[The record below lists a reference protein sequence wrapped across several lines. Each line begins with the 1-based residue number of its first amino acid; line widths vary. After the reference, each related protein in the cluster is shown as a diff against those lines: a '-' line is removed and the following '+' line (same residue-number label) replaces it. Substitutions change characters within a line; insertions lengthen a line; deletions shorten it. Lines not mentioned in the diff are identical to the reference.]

1 MSRVV
6 VIGAGIGGLT
16 AAALAAQAGYAVTV
30 LEGQTY
36 PGGSAGTFYHKGYR
50 FEAGATV
57 AGGFQ
62 PNGPHYIVGQRLG
75 IDWRVHPHE
84 PAWVVHLPDRAI
96 RLTRDNADVLAKFPH
111 SRFFWD
117 EQSALA
123 DLGWSLS
130 AQGLPWPPTSAAE
143 LAQLV
148 RVGLRNFPRDLR
160 MIPFAFGTAY
170 HWLAVRGLASDEAF
184 VRFIDAQL
192 LISAQT
198 TSRGANAIYSATAL
212 DLARQGVYHVEG
224 GIGGIAR
231 QLVDK
236 IRELGGV
243 VRYRQQVTQI
253 VVENGRAVAVRTKR
267 GEMYPA
273 DFIIANLTPWSL
285 DALLGEASPA
295 QLRREVARRKL
306 GWGAFV
312 LHLGL
317 RADALPA
324 DTPDH
329 HQIITEMCGPLGET
343 RSLFISM
350 SPLWD
355 QSRAPAGMRAVTIT
369 THTAVEPWWALYARD
384 PEAYAGR
391 KAEYAERM
399 LETIDRVLPGFKAGV
414 SLLLPGTPLTYQFYT
429 GRHLGMV
436 GGFPQTSLFR
446 ARGPLTGV
454 ANVRLVGDSIFPGQS
469 TAGVSL
475 GAIRVFEDLRRRLP
489 VDPRARL
496 DEDGQDEGDSQTEVS
511 ESALEAAR

>member
-1 MSRVV
+1 MSRVI

-62 PNGPHYIVGQRLG
+62 PNGPHHIVGQRLG
-75 IDWRVHPHE
+75 IDWRVHLHE
-84 PAWVVHLPDRAI
+84 PAWTVHLPDREI

-143 LAQLV
+143 LAHLI

-160 MIPFAFGTAY
+160 MVPFAFGTAY
-170 HWLAVRGLASDEAF
+170 QWLAVRGLASDEAF

-231 QLVDK
+231 QLVEK
-236 IRELGGV
+236 IRELGGAV
-243 VRYRQQVTQI
+243 KYRQQVTQI
-253 VVENGRAVAVRTKR
+253 GVEDGRAVAVRTKR
-267 GEMYPA
+267 GETYPA

-295 QLRREVARRKL
+295 QLKREIAGRGP

-329 HQIITEMCGPLGET
+329 HQIITEMRGPLGET

-355 QSRAPAGMRAVTIT
+355 ASRAPAGMRAVTIT
-369 THTAVEPWWALYARD
+369 THTAVQPWWELYARD
-384 PEAYAGR
+384 PRAYAER

-399 LETIDRVLPGFKAGV
+399 LDNIDRVLPGFKAGV
-414 SLLLPGTPLTYQFYT
+414 DLLLPGTPLTYQFYT

-446 ARGPLTGV
+446 ARGPLTGIP
-454 ANVRLVGDSIFPGQS
+454 NLRLVGDSIFPGQS

-475 GAIRVFEDLRRRLP
+475 GAIRVFADLRRRLP

-496 DEDGQDEGDSQTEVS
+496 SETGASEAEGQTEI
-511 ESALEAAR
+511 ESTLEAAR